1 MDRDTTKFT
10 VPDLKEGLEYY
21 FRVTALNDEGESK
34 PLESVDTAKP
44 KKKIGEASFV
54 GNDVMERKLSHYIHV
69 IDRHQILCRGQRS
82 CQSTSP
88 CATDNSRML
97 CPRSFK
103 FGK

>member
-44 KKKIGEASFV
+44 KKKIGELIPGIYVAISFIDTV
-54 GNDVMERKLSHYIHV
+54 LSAFFLVWHFFSSV
-69 IDRHQILCRGQRS
+69 K
-82 CQSTSP
+82 
-88 CATDNSRML
+88 NKRML
-97 CPRSFK
+97 IRDT
-103 FGK
+103 